1 MNRTNKNFSKK
12 VYIVRSVDLQLVAYS
27 DTVFRTLKEA
37 REEIQRR
44 TRVDSY
50 VDALIRITVDSED
63 IYENLLN
70 DELDT
75 YDTIEDVGEVEFMMV
90 RKGK

>member
-50 VDALIRITVDSED
+50 VDVLIRITVNSED

-90 RKGK
+90 RKGI

>member
-12 VYIVRSVDLQLVAYS
+12 VYIVRSVDLQLVAYI

-90 RKGK
+90 RKGT